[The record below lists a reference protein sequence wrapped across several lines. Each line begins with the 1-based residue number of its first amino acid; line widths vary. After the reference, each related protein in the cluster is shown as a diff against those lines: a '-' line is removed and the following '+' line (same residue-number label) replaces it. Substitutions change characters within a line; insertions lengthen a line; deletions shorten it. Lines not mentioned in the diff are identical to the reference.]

1 MHTQH
6 VYTFGAGEAA
16 GDGTMK
22 ALLGGKGAA
31 LAQMTRLGM
40 PVPPGFTITT
50 TACTEFFRS
59 GGTWPVGLDDEVE
72 QGVAYLEKVT
82 GKVFGGMDHP
92 LLVSV
97 RSGAAVSM
105 PGMMDTVLNLGLN
118 DQTVQA
124 LARKTDNPRFAWDS
138 FRRFITMF
146 GDVVLGIHY
155 SRFARVM
162 DQARGD
168 RDEREM
174 TAEELRQVCVQ
185 LEEVVKDAWGPFPQ
199 DPREQLRLSI
209 DAVFKSSNTARA
221 RYYRKTHNLPDDMGT
236 AVNVQ
241 AMVFGN
247 MGANSATG
255 VCFSRSPKDGTRFF
269 YGEWLPNA
277 QGEDVVAGT
286 HTPLP
291 MTPDAPGAAEALAK
305 TGGKALSDAMPAA
318 YAELVALKDQLE
330 QYYKE
335 MQDMEFTVEDG
346 TLYILQT
353 RTGKRTAAAAVQ
365 IAVDMVEEGLIDIDT
380 ALKRI
385 DPVALEMVLRP
396 VLDPDAPRKVIA
408 KGLDASPGAASGKV
422 IFHSEEAQELAERGE
437 AVVLVRMETSPEDI
451 QGMTVSQGILTSR
464 GGQTSHAAVVAR
476 GMGKPCVVGC
486 AEIAVDYARQLFYAG
501 DTVIKRGDW
510 ITIDGATGE
519 VMEGKVPTLAPPTD
533 SGAMATLLGWADE
546 RARLKVR
553 ANADNGPDAARARSL
568 GAVGIGLCRTEHMF
582 FQPEALRAMREMI
595 LAEDDRTRARALAQV
610 LPLQR
615 AEFEQIFRAMDGL
628 PVTIRLLDPPLH
640 EFLPNRAEDIAQVA
654 KDIGVR
660 TEALTERLRQLHEA
674 NPMMGHRGVRIGVT
688 TPEIYKTQVRAI
700 FEAACKLTREGVV
713 VIPEVMIPL
722 VAIPK
727 ELEINRQYVIEVAEQ
742 VLKETSVHVDYR
754 VGTMIE
760 IPRAAL
766 LAAEVAEHADFF
778 SFGTNDLTQMTYGF
792 SRDDMG
798 LFLPAY
804 IQRGVLTE
812 SPLAHFDT
820 EGVGQLV
827 AMATERGKSRKA
839 KLKCGVCG
847 EHGGDPAGV
856 HFFHKV
862 GLDYVSCS
870 PFRVPVARLSAA
882 HAAIDQGR

>member
-1 MHTQH
+1 MSVKH
-6 VYTFGAGEAA
+6 VYTFGAGKAE
-16 GDGTMK
+16 GSGTDK
-22 ALLGGKGAA
+22 ALLGGKGAG
-31 LAQMTRLGM
+31 LAQMTLLGL

-50 TACTEFFRS
+50 ETCTAFFHA
-59 GGTWPVGLDDEVE
+59 GGTWPQALQAQVDQGLDFVE
-72 QGVAYLEKVT
+72 SLTDKR
-82 GKVFGGMDHP
+82 FGEPENP
-92 LLVSV
+92 LLFSV

-118 DQTVQA
+118 DRTVLG
-124 LARKTDNPRFAWDS
+124 LARKSGNPAFAWDS
-138 FRRFITMF
+138 YRRFVTMF

-155 SRFARVM
+155 SRFARVTEAAHEGKGTLSA
-162 DQARGD
+162 DELQAL
-168 RDEREM
+168 
-174 TAEELRQVCVQ
+174 TNQ
-185 LEEVVKDAWGPFPQ
+185 LKEVVADSWGPFPQ
-199 DPREQLRLSI
+199 DPREQLQLAI

-221 RYYRKTHNLPDDMGT
+221 AYYRKTHGLPDDMGT

-247 MGANSATG
+247 MGDTSATG
-255 VCFSRSPKDGTRFF
+255 VCFTRSPKDGQRIFF
-269 YGEWLPNA
+269 GEWLPNA

-291 MTPDAPGAAEALAK
+291 LHPEQPGAAAALAK
-305 TGGKALSDAMPAA
+305 TKGQPLSVAMPAA
-318 YAELVALKDQLE
+318 YAELCELKDRLE
-330 QYYKE
+330 QHYRD
-335 MQDMEFTVEDG
+335 MQDIEFTVEDG
-346 TLYILQT
+346 RLYLLQT

-365 IAVDMVEEGLIDIDT
+365 ISVDLVNEGLIDIDT
-380 ALKRI
+380 ALQRVEPK
-385 DPVALEMVLRP
+385 ALEMVLRP

-422 IFHSEEAQELAERGE
+422 VFHSEEAQELSERGE
-437 AVVLVRMETSPEDI
+437 KVVLVRMETSPEDI

-486 AEIAVDYARQLFYAG
+486 SEIAVDYARQLFYAG
-501 DTVIKRGDW
+501 DTVIKRLDW

-533 SGAMATLLGWADE
+533 SGAMATLLGWADQ

-553 ANADNGPDAARARSL
+553 ANADNGPDAARARGL
-568 GAVGIGLCRTEHMF
+568 GAQGIGLCRTEHMF
-582 FQPEALRAMREMI
+582 FQPDALRAMREMI
-595 LAEDDRTRARALAQV
+595 LAEDERTRSRALSKV

-615 AEFEQIFRAMDGL
+615 AEFEHIFRAMEGL

-640 EFLPNRAEDIAQVA
+640 EFLPSRSEDIAAVA
-654 KDIGVR
+654 KDLGVR
-660 TEALTERLRQLHEA
+660 TEALAERLRQLHEA
-674 NPMMGHRGVRIGVT
+674 NPMLGHRGVRIGIT
-688 TPEIYKTQVRAI
+688 TPEIYKTQTRAI
-700 FEAACKLTREGVV
+700 FEAACKLAAEGLV

-727 ELEINRQYVIEVAEQ
+727 ELEICRAHVIEVAEQ
-742 VLKETSVHVDYR
+742 VIREHGVTVDYK

-766 LAAEVAEHADFF
+766 LAEEVALHADFF

-792 SRDDMG
+792 SRDDMA

-804 IQRGVLTE
+804 LQRGVLRE
-812 SPLAHFDT
+812 SPLATFDI

-827 AMATERGKSRKA
+827 KMGTERGRKG
-839 KLKCGVCG
+839 KPGLKVGVCG
-847 EHGGDPAGV
+847 EHGGDPTGV
-856 HFFHKV
+856 RFFHGA

-870 PFRVPVARLSAA
+870 PYRVPVARLSAA
-882 HAAIDQGR
+882 HAAIEAEQK